1 MTVENKPLAVEQK
14 SPVSL
19 NPSRGVARELDL
31 LYQRRAV
38 IVNLIQSLE
47 VYERCHAVTTMDARR
62 RKTA

>member
-1 MTVENKPLAVEQK
+1 MTFEKKPLVVEQETLV
-14 SPVSL
+14 PL
-19 NPSRGVARELDL
+19 NQSRGVARELDL

-38 IVNLIQSLE
+38 IVNLLQSLE